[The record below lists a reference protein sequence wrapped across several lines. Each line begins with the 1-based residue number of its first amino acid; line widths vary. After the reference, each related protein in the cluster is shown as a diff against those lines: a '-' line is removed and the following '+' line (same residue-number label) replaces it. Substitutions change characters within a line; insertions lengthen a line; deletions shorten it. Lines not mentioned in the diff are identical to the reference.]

1 MKKLF
6 IIGNWKSYKSITET
20 QMWFEEFSKKS
31 QELNLENKEAII
43 CVPFTV
49 LPLAKSL
56 IEQYKLPLKLGAQDL
71 SPFDEGK
78 YTGEVNGKQIAEL
91 AEYVIIGHSER
102 RKYFAEDEAMI
113 NKKIEMALQYKLIPI
128 ICVSEVTQVD
138 SFTSLSDGKQAII
151 AYEPLFAI
159 GSGTPD
165 SPENAEKTS
174 AEIQEKVEN
183 ESIIYGGSVT
193 SQNVHSFTS
202 MPTISG
208 VLPGGASLDAGEFAA
223 IITNA

>member
-1 MKKLF
+1 
-6 IIGNWKSYKSITET
+6 
-20 QMWFEEFSKKS
+20 
-31 QELNLENKEAII
+31 
-43 CVPFTV
+43 
-49 LPLAKSL
+49 
-56 IEQYKLPLKLGAQDL
+56 
-71 SPFDEGK
+71 
-78 YTGEVNGKQIAEL
+78 
-91 AEYVIIGHSER
+91 
-102 RKYFAEDEAMI
+102 EAMI